1 MDQDFE
7 QCVLLLY
14 QSTLK
19 SILNKTHFQRKDL
32 MKEIYSVACNLSIR
46 DCNVMQEALK
56 RIDEYFIETREKVFK
71 RKLYGERSD
80 VRKTE

>member
-32 MKEIYSVACNLSIR
+32 MNEIYSVARILSIK
-46 DCNVMQEALK
+46 DFKAMEEALK

-71 RKLYGERSD
+71 RRLYGEGSS
-80 VRKTE
+80 TGEIE